1 MQTASTSVERPR
13 TSLWARRRMCGARHR
28 GVSRASP
35 VSPRAHAKTHGTG
48 FATPR
53 GTPTAW
59 TQRAHTSRRGYET
72 ATVQW
77 TVPVVVLHAPEHA
90 GISRTLSS
98 SALRSHEY
106 ENASKGDIRQRRTF
120 VAVRL
125 GRNHLHR
132 RGLHLG
138 RGWHLA
144 PTRQRTA
151 SGRQALANPHATL
164 RIFTTSGLGASAAQR
179 HLGAPSAYMYEVRY
193 GAARF
198 GWQRSRS
205 PERSEWISRIPG
217 YFQRALD
224 PVQWRSGGARVRTNA
239 TCQAGAYRAHA
250 CFNR

>member
-1 MQTASTSVERPR
+1 MRCTPSRRVPRIPR
-13 TSLWARRRMCGARHR
+13 TS
-28 GVSRASP
+28 
-35 VSPRAHAKTHGTG
+35 PRARKNPRHGSCHPG
-48 FATPR
+48 GTP
-53 GTPTAW
+53 TAPTAW

-179 HLGAPSAYMYEVRY
+179 HLGAPSAYMYEVRF

-198 GWQRSRS
+198 ACRDRDRPGDRNGSVEYQA
-205 PERSEWISRIPG
+205 ISREP
-217 YFQRALD
+217 
-224 PVQWRSGGARVRTNA
+224 
-239 TCQAGAYRAHA
+239 
-250 CFNR
+250 